1 MYKEKKGQTSV
12 GKNGPWWAKM
22 LDGPWWA
29 RMTAREARRTR
40 IEAPLHSLVDA
51 EVGRKMDLAQQE
63 WTLWWAKMDRGGQER
78 SVAQEARRTRER
90 LCTRSMRL
98 VIRMVGEG
106 L

>member
-12 GKNGPWWAKM
+12 GKNGPWLAKM

-63 WTLWWAKMDRGGQER
+63 WTLWWAKMDRGGQGR
-78 SVAQEARRTRER
+78 WLKRRVAHGSAPA
-90 LCTRSMRL
+90 L
-98 VIRMVGEG
+98 GG
-106 L
+106 